1 MEKEIQRKSA
11 DRFFRQEYR
20 KLVELARKQLESR
33 FVEATPEDIVQD
45 VALGLIQRLDL
56 DAQIGNMA
64 GYIYRALRNRILDL
78 RRKKQRN
85 VSLDH
90 YRDKKTGNHLSRIL
104 ADEGPT
110 EVTAYETIEPETL
123 RKAIAQL
130 RPDEQAIII
139 ATVFEQRTYEE
150 VSEEWEVPVGTLLS
164 RKHRALSKLHKILTN
179 KNSQEYGNNGSARK
193 K

>member
-20 KLVELARKQLESR
+20 KLVELARKQLEAR

-123 RKAIAQL
+123 RKAITQL
-130 RPDEQAIII
+130 HPDEQAIII